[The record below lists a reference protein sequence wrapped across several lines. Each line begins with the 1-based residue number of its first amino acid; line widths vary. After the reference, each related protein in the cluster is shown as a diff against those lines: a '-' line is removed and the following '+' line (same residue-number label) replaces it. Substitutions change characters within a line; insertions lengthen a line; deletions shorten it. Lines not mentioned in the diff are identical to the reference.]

1 MSEQTVNG
9 MAETAAAVGKSKP
22 RTAKAK
28 GAPRKAAKRTA
39 AKRTAAK
46 RPGTKQPTKRKAKAK
61 TGADRRT
68 GEWIMS
74 VHIPLALLK
83 KLDAKV
89 KSLAKAGKDGA
100 SRSAF
105 CVLALRSKL

>member
-9 MAETAAAVGKSKP
+9 MAETTAAAGKTKP
-22 RTAKAK
+22 RTAKTA
-28 GAPRKAAKRTA
+28 APRKAAKRTA
-39 AKRTAAK
+39 SK
-46 RPGTKQPTKRKAKAK
+46 RPGTKRPTTKRPTKRKAKAK
-61 TGADRRT
+61 TGADRRP

-74 VHIPLALLK
+74 VHIPMALLK

-89 KSLAKAGKDGA
+89 KALAKAGKDGA